1 MEACR
6 QYITKKLRNL
16 HRKAT
21 GLIVLCRPRLSKTP
35 YHTSCLANS
44 IMTCSSWFLM
54 PEDTTTTKSEAS
66 QEIRNF
72 ALRRLEEATEVDAAH
87 RLAALWGMD
96 YVYDE
101 EAVLKAMEARRKL
114 YLQLDDVLP
123 GKSPALISTPAEL
136 RDAFHQF
143 RHAPYEYGPFGLDA
157 EWEEDTKGAALLQ
170 LANPKPVL
178 LVDIPALSATVEGT
192 SALEDTVGTLLNC
205 AKSVVV
211 GFACRQDMARLRGSP
226 FAKTEHWLC
235 RTRAV
240 VDAQKLVAVDE
251 PKLKHLGLA
260 RVCQHYFGKPLDK
273 SEQCS
278 LWSTR
283 PLLENQRV
291 YAALDAWA
299 CVGVYE
305 KLFPERSS
313 VNGASTL

>member
-1 MEACR
+1 
-6 QYITKKLRNL
+6 
-16 HRKAT
+16 
-21 GLIVLCRPRLSKTP
+21 
-35 YHTSCLANS
+35 
-44 IMTCSSWFLM
+44 
-54 PEDTTTTKSEAS
+54 
-66 QEIRNF
+66 
-72 ALRRLEEATEVDAAH
+72 LEEATEVDAAH

-123 GKSPALISTPAEL
+123 GKSPALISTP
-136 RDAFHQF
+136 
-143 RHAPYEYGPFGLDA
+143 
-157 EWEEDTKGAALLQ
+157 
-170 LANPKPVL
+170 
-178 LVDIPALSATVEGT
+178 
-192 SALEDTVGTLLNC
+192 
-205 AKSVVV
+205 
-211 GFACRQDMARLRGSP
+211 
-226 FAKTEHWLC
+226 TEHWLC

-278 LWSTR
+278 LWSTTR

>member
-123 GKSPALISTPAEL
+123 GKSPALISTP
-136 RDAFHQF
+136 
-143 RHAPYEYGPFGLDA
+143 
-157 EWEEDTKGAALLQ
+157 
-170 LANPKPVL
+170 
-178 LVDIPALSATVEGT
+178 
-192 SALEDTVGTLLNC
+192 
-205 AKSVVV
+205 
-211 GFACRQDMARLRGSP
+211 
-226 FAKTEHWLC
+226 TEHWLC